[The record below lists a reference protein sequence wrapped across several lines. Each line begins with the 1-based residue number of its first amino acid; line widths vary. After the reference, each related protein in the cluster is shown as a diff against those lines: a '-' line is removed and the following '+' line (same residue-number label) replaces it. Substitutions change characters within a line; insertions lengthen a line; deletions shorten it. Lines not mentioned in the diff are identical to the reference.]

1 MYTLLQ
7 EDRGSKNG
15 SAPEQ
20 LMVDTPLSGMATIPI
35 LQGKASLNP
44 MTYKIVTCFDEK
56 KLKKNGFKLLNEFKE
71 NWQPNIEFHCY
82 YYNLDISNYSLPE
95 AKNIHYHKL
104 EDIDEYNTFVEE
116 NSTHDG
122 TEDGVVQYTE
132 LLDALSAGPEVFA
145 ITECGFKNQGCWLLW
160 VDPMCATV
168 KDIRASTLDYYFP
181 DPTYSVDFIYTP
193 ETSYLMAFNL
203 SRQTPV
209 DIMGDWRGSY
219 MSGEFTNY
227 REWSSAFILSRL
239 VTIYTA
245 HGMTVHEFV
254 GMENLIININD
265 KSSINVR
272 DSSGKR
278 VIDLSDTETTPDI
291 LPGRYRQLADTIRF
305 YKPTVLLET
314 GTWNGGRA
322 IEMALAAF
330 DNSDTVHYI
339 GYDLFEDATTATDK
353 EEFNAKPHNTKKA
366 VENRFDEFS
375 AHMKKEKGKEFTY
388 ELHRGNV
395 RETLK
400 SIYIDEVDFALIGS
414 GNSIETVKH
423 EYSILKNVPVVM
435 GDHFFTKDNK
445 DRTPEDKYQGM
456 KNVFDSIA
464 TKKINEEKTTE
475 DGWTSFDEK
484 ATVRKYVLPSD
495 DRVLDGGRTHLVV
508 FLHDEKLDDIPAELK
523 QVPIVVHPRDSV
535 PKEYIRNNI
544 KTNLK
549 HINKDKWVQKHPA
562 HRGRAV
568 LVSAGPYLDY
578 SKLKKFITSNPD
590 CKVLTVKH
598 ALPGLIKNNINPWGC
613 IVLDPRPITGKSTHN
628 ITRKDLFKNFDPSM
642 NFFVASM
649 TDPSVTE
656 HLIERDATIWG
667 WHAFTDSLREEEE
680 QGKVIEKQQ
689 VKLSEELGIPQ
700 GATLITGGTCA
711 AMRGIGM
718 LHTMGFRDI
727 HLFGFDCCRDE
738 PSKKEKTETTGD
750 LEGGETPKPKYIQV
764 NVKDQTYWT
773 TGELLAMAQDCEK
786 VFNDPGL
793 EGVLCFHGK
802 NTMVADLWDIKESQ
816 ETRPQFKGYYND

>member
-1 MYTLLQ
+1 
-7 EDRGSKNG
+7 
-15 SAPEQ
+15 
-20 LMVDTPLSGMATIPI
+20 
-35 LQGKASLNP
+35 

-95 AKNIHYHKL
+95 ADNIHYHKL

-578 SKLKKFITSNPD
+578 SKLKKFIKSNPD

-613 IVLDPRPITGKSTHN
+613 IVLDPRRITGKSTHN

>member
-1 MYTLLQ
+1 
-7 EDRGSKNG
+7 
-15 SAPEQ
+15 
-20 LMVDTPLSGMATIPI
+20 
-35 LQGKASLNP
+35 

-95 AKNIHYHKL
+95 ADNIHYHKL

-613 IVLDPRPITGKSTHN
+613 IVLDPRPIIGKSTHN